1 MCLQLPGSWEG
12 RIRPGYSHLLSLQPW
27 GNEQRGGCSTCECCF
42 PFSSTA
48 LNASGTYITSLFAS
62 QKVLKEET
70 PPMSP
75 AQGITLACHCPHVP
89 VFCRDPGQAVSPGMG
104 RPHSGDPLWSHTCCL
119 KERRWQ
125 AAAKSRLCPISK
137 AFPSLSETLEV
148 AGNDGGAQAGSEVPA
163 KGSAGSGQGPGYFSM
178 NDIVISCG
186 FPSRCVCC
194 K

>member
-1 MCLQLPGSWEG
+1 MLFSLLHHSSKHLWCLYKVTVCFPEG
-12 RIRPGYSHLLSLQPW
+12 AERRNPTNVTSTGHNSCLSLP
-27 GNEQRGGCSTCECCF
+27 TC
-42 PFSSTA
+42 A
-48 LNASGTYITSLFAS
+48 R
-62 QKVLKEET
+62 V
-70 PPMSP
+70 
-75 AQGITLACHCPHVP
+75 
-89 VFCRDPGQAVSPGMG
+89 CRDPGQAVSPGMG

-125 AAAKSRLCPISK
+125 AAAKSRLFPISK

-148 AGNDGGAQAGSEVPA
+148 AGNDGGAQAGTEVPA
-163 KGSAGSGQGPGYFSM
+163 KGSAGSGQGPGYFSV